1 MNDSV
6 SDFRRLKDIPL
17 QDNMEGSLMSTGRTC
32 FGFIG
37 FAVCMVVLAQATVFA
52 GQFAGSLF

>member
-6 SDFRRLKDIPL
+6 SGFRRFRDVPI
-17 QDNMEGSLMSTGRTC
+17 QDNGEGSIMRTGKTF

-37 FAVCMVVLAQATVFA
+37 FAVSMVVLAQATVFA
-52 GQFAGSLF
+52 GQFAGSFF